1 MIYGILTLLTA
12 LCISAIAIY
21 YSVAGLAAIFAA
33 AVTPIIIMGVALEVG
48 KLVTAVWL
56 HKFWSK
62 ATWWL
67 KTYLSTA
74 VIVLMFITSMGIFGF
89 LSKAHIEQTSASEE
103 SVAKVIQI
111 DTEIGR
117 LNAIIKRA
125 DDKILALET
134 SGTGADANIQNQ
146 IDKEQERIDKAFD
159 RIKPAI
165 AQQNKII
172 EDARAT
178 DGNRTKPYEDQ
189 LTNIQAEILRL
200 ETSAKDYETKIENLD
215 TDTSVTQPLL
225 DNIQKIEEE
234 IIRVTNQINSEED
247 SQVKAGQAIIGVS
260 SDGFFG
266 GNTRRALATWVEAQR
281 ERIKELNVEISELR
295 QGASE
300 DVDKEKE
307 RLAGVIKDIRTVQ
320 IPALKD
326 RELKMLEKID
336 DVRKDESPVIQT
348 ARDEIQRLRESA
360 EKQVVN
366 SQALIERLRGQLAQ
380 TDKADE
386 IDAAIDEQAIKIKTA
401 EDELDTLTEEKYALQ
416 AEYRKLEAE
425 VGPIKYIAEFVYGEQ
440 ADNNLLEEAVRWV
453 IIIIIFVFDP
463 LAVLLLIA
471 SQYTFE
477 WNRRSGPGGDDN
489 GSPKLDPTPKPP
501 FTDKEYD
508 EAWEENIDRDHE
520 QALKDNEEFDRKSY
534 ETARAQKIADN
545 IPPDEDTTPV
555 RFADEEQQDVPEHEQ
570 TLHEMAMEGFEE
582 EKQDNE
588 DLDKWNNWVNAANKA
603 AEEQFG
609 KEDDTN
615 TNKSTATQ
623 FGKELQN
630 KIDLTDEDEDLFDG
644 VDTEE
649 KEAMKL
655 WKAEDPKNNKI
666 KETKQQHD
674 QGKIKE
680 LPWLKY
686 LKPEAD
692 YKVFP
697 ELEEEISKKKESLSW
712 IEKDGAEQVK
722 KTIEKEV

>member
-21 YSVAGLAAIFAA
+21 YSVAGLVAIFAA
-33 AVTPIIIMGVALEVG
+33 AALPIIIMGTALEIG

-56 HKFWSK
+56 HRYWSK

-67 KTYLSTA
+67 RTYLSTA

-89 LSKAHIEQTSASEE
+89 LSKAHIEQTSAGDENVAQVERIASEIVRYE
-103 SVAKVIQI
+103 DIIIRAENKIQ
-111 DTEIGR
+111 
-117 LNAIIKRA
+117 K
-125 DDKILALET
+125 LET
-134 SGTGADANIQNQ
+134 SNTGSDANVQSQ
-146 IDKEQERIDKAFD
+146 IDAEQERIDKAYV
-159 RIKPAI
+159 RI
-165 AQQNKII
+165 
-172 EDARAT
+172 
-178 DGNRTKPYEDQ
+178 
-189 LTNIQAEILRL
+189 
-200 ETSAKDYETKIENLD
+200 
-215 TDTSVTQPLL
+215 QP
-225 DNIQKIEEE
+225 
-234 IIRVTNQINSEED
+234 
-247 SQVKAGQAIIGVS
+247 
-260 SDGFFG
+260 
-266 GNTRRALATWVEAQR
+266 
-281 ERIKELNVEISELR
+281 
-295 QGASE
+295 
-300 DVDKEKE
+300 
-307 RLAGVIKDIRTVQ
+307 
-320 IPALKD
+320 
-326 RELKMLEKID
+326 
-336 DVRKDESPVIQT
+336 
-348 ARDEIQRLRESA
+348 
-360 EKQVVN
+360 
-366 SQALIERLRGQLAQ
+366 
-380 TDKADE
+380 
-386 IDAAIDEQAIKIKTA
+386 AIDEQQKIIDSQADLYKSELNKIDEELKVLQGYIDSGDTKKAQQMIGASADGIFGKKTA
-401 EDELDTLTEEKYALQ
+401 DKIGDWQEAKQAERVELISKIEKASNNPQAQAAREEIKRLRNTVEKQIQQSNTLIDRLRKQLGDTTKIADIDSQVDEQNLRIKEANNQIDILIEEKYAIQ
-416 AEYRKLEAE
+416 SEYRKLEAE
-425 VGPIKYIAEFVYGEQ
+425 VGPIKYIAEFVYGEDATQ
-440 ADNNLLEEAVRWV
+440 NMLEEAVRWV

-477 WNRRSGPGGDDN
+477 WNRRSGLGGDNN

-501 FTDKEYD
+501 FTDKEYV

-666 KETKQQHD
+666 KETRQQHD

>member
-1 MIYGILTLLTA
+1 MIFGLITFLTA
-12 LCISAIAIY
+12 LTISAVAIY

-33 AVTPIIIMGVALEVG
+33 AVIPIIVMGVSLEVG

-56 HKFWSK
+56 HRYWSK

-67 KTYLSTA
+67 KTYLSIA
-74 VIVLMFITSMGIFGF
+74 VFILMFITSMGIFGF
-89 LSKAHIEQTSASEE
+89 LSKAHIEQTSAGDENVAQVERIASEIVRYE
-103 SVAKVIQI
+103 DIIIRAENKIQ
-111 DTEIGR
+111 
-117 LNAIIKRA
+117 K
-125 DDKILALET
+125 LET
-134 SGTGADANIQNQ
+134 SNTGSDANVQSQ
-146 IDKEQERIDKAFD
+146 IDAEQERIDKAYV
-159 RIKPAI
+159 RI
-165 AQQNKII
+165 
-172 EDARAT
+172 
-178 DGNRTKPYEDQ
+178 
-189 LTNIQAEILRL
+189 
-200 ETSAKDYETKIENLD
+200 
-215 TDTSVTQPLL
+215 QP
-225 DNIQKIEEE
+225 
-234 IIRVTNQINSEED
+234 
-247 SQVKAGQAIIGVS
+247 
-260 SDGFFG
+260 
-266 GNTRRALATWVEAQR
+266 
-281 ERIKELNVEISELR
+281 
-295 QGASE
+295 
-300 DVDKEKE
+300 
-307 RLAGVIKDIRTVQ
+307 
-320 IPALKD
+320 
-326 RELKMLEKID
+326 
-336 DVRKDESPVIQT
+336 
-348 ARDEIQRLRESA
+348 
-360 EKQVVN
+360 
-366 SQALIERLRGQLAQ
+366 
-380 TDKADE
+380 
-386 IDAAIDEQAIKIKTA
+386 AIDEQQKIIDSQADLYKSELNKIDEELKVLQGYIDSGDTKKAQQMIGASADGIFGKKTA
-401 EDELDTLTEEKYALQ
+401 DKIGDWQEAKQAERVELISKIEKASNNPQAQAAREEIKRLRNTVEKQIQQSNTLIDRLRKQLGDTTKIADIDSQVDEQNLRIKEANNQIDILIEEKYAIQ
-416 AEYRKLEAE
+416 SEYRKLEAE
-425 VGPIKYIAEFVYGEQ
+425 VGPIKYIAEFVYGEDATQ
-440 ADNNLLEEAVRWV
+440 NMLEEAVRWV

-477 WNRRSGPGGDDN
+477 WNRRSGPGGDND

-501 FTDKEYD
+501 FTDKEYV

-666 KETKQQHD
+666 KETRQQHD

>member
-21 YSVAGLAAIFAA
+21 YSVAGLVAIFAA
-33 AVTPIIIMGVALEVG
+33 AALPIIIMGTALEIG

-56 HKFWSK
+56 HRYWSK

-67 KTYLSTA
+67 RTYLSTA

-89 LSKAHIEQTSASEE
+89 LSKAHIEQTSAGDENVAQVERIASEIVRYE
-103 SVAKVIQI
+103 DIIIRAENKIQ
-111 DTEIGR
+111 
-117 LNAIIKRA
+117 K
-125 DDKILALET
+125 LET
-134 SGTGADANIQNQ
+134 SNTGSDANVQSQ
-146 IDKEQERIDKAFD
+146 IDAEQERIDKAYV
-159 RIKPAI
+159 RI
-165 AQQNKII
+165 
-172 EDARAT
+172 
-178 DGNRTKPYEDQ
+178 
-189 LTNIQAEILRL
+189 
-200 ETSAKDYETKIENLD
+200 
-215 TDTSVTQPLL
+215 QP
-225 DNIQKIEEE
+225 
-234 IIRVTNQINSEED
+234 
-247 SQVKAGQAIIGVS
+247 
-260 SDGFFG
+260 
-266 GNTRRALATWVEAQR
+266 
-281 ERIKELNVEISELR
+281 
-295 QGASE
+295 
-300 DVDKEKE
+300 
-307 RLAGVIKDIRTVQ
+307 
-320 IPALKD
+320 
-326 RELKMLEKID
+326 
-336 DVRKDESPVIQT
+336 
-348 ARDEIQRLRESA
+348 
-360 EKQVVN
+360 
-366 SQALIERLRGQLAQ
+366 
-380 TDKADE
+380 
-386 IDAAIDEQAIKIKTA
+386 AIDEQPKIIDSQADLYKSELNKIDEELKVLQGYIDSGDTKKAQQMIGASADGIFGKKTA
-401 EDELDTLTEEKYALQ
+401 DKIGDWQEAKQAERVELISKIEKASNNPQAQAAREEIKRLRNTVEKQIQQSNTLIDRLRKQLGDTTKIADIDSQVDEQNLRIKEANNQIDILIEEKYAIQ
-416 AEYRKLEAE
+416 SEYRKLEAE
-425 VGPIKYIAEFVYGEQ
+425 VGPIKYIAEFVYGEDATQ
-440 ADNNLLEEAVRWV
+440 NMLEEAVRWV

-477 WNRRSGPGGDDN
+477 WNRRSGPGGDND

-501 FTDKEYD
+501 FTDKEYV

-666 KETKQQHD
+666 KETRQQHD

>member
-21 YSVAGLAAIFAA
+21 YSVAGLVAIFAA
-33 AVTPIIIMGVALEVG
+33 AALPIIIMGTALEIG

-56 HKFWSK
+56 HRYWSK

-67 KTYLSTA
+67 RTYLSTA

-89 LSKAHIEQTSASEE
+89 LSKAHIEQTSAGDENVAQVERIASEIVRYE
-103 SVAKVIQI
+103 DIIIRAENKIQ
-111 DTEIGR
+111 
-117 LNAIIKRA
+117 K
-125 DDKILALET
+125 LET
-134 SGTGADANIQNQ
+134 SNTGSDANVQSQ
-146 IDKEQERIDKAFD
+146 IDAEQERIDKAYV
-159 RIKPAI
+159 RI
-165 AQQNKII
+165 
-172 EDARAT
+172 
-178 DGNRTKPYEDQ
+178 
-189 LTNIQAEILRL
+189 
-200 ETSAKDYETKIENLD
+200 
-215 TDTSVTQPLL
+215 QP
-225 DNIQKIEEE
+225 
-234 IIRVTNQINSEED
+234 
-247 SQVKAGQAIIGVS
+247 
-260 SDGFFG
+260 
-266 GNTRRALATWVEAQR
+266 
-281 ERIKELNVEISELR
+281 
-295 QGASE
+295 
-300 DVDKEKE
+300 
-307 RLAGVIKDIRTVQ
+307 
-320 IPALKD
+320 
-326 RELKMLEKID
+326 
-336 DVRKDESPVIQT
+336 
-348 ARDEIQRLRESA
+348 
-360 EKQVVN
+360 
-366 SQALIERLRGQLAQ
+366 
-380 TDKADE
+380 
-386 IDAAIDEQAIKIKTA
+386 AIDEQQKIIDSQTDLYKSELNKIDEELKVLQGYIDSGDTKKAQQMIGASADGIFGKKTA
-401 EDELDTLTEEKYALQ
+401 DKIGDWQEAKQAERVELISKIEKASNNPQAQAAREEIKRLRNTVEKQIQQSNTLIDRLRKQLGDTTKIADIDSQVDEQNLRIKEANNQIDILIEEKYAIQ
-416 AEYRKLEAE
+416 SEYRKLEAE
-425 VGPIKYIAEFVYGEQ
+425 VGPIKYIAEFVYGEDATQ
-440 ADNNLLEEAVRWV
+440 NMLEEAVRWV

-477 WNRRSGPGGDDN
+477 WNRRSGPGGDND

-501 FTDKEYD
+501 FTDKEYV

-666 KETKQQHD
+666 KETRQQHD

>member
-21 YSVAGLAAIFAA
+21 YSVAGLVAIFAA
-33 AVTPIIIMGVALEVG
+33 AALPIIIMGTALEIG

-56 HKFWSK
+56 HRYWSK

-67 KTYLSTA
+67 RTYLSTA

-89 LSKAHIEQTSASEE
+89 LSKAHIEQTSAGDENVAQVERIASEIVRYE
-103 SVAKVIQI
+103 DIIIRAENKIQ
-111 DTEIGR
+111 
-117 LNAIIKRA
+117 K
-125 DDKILALET
+125 LET
-134 SGTGADANIQNQ
+134 SNTGSDANVQSQ
-146 IDKEQERIDKAFD
+146 IDAEQERIDKAYV
-159 RIKPAI
+159 RI
-165 AQQNKII
+165 
-172 EDARAT
+172 
-178 DGNRTKPYEDQ
+178 
-189 LTNIQAEILRL
+189 
-200 ETSAKDYETKIENLD
+200 
-215 TDTSVTQPLL
+215 QP
-225 DNIQKIEEE
+225 
-234 IIRVTNQINSEED
+234 
-247 SQVKAGQAIIGVS
+247 
-260 SDGFFG
+260 
-266 GNTRRALATWVEAQR
+266 
-281 ERIKELNVEISELR
+281 
-295 QGASE
+295 
-300 DVDKEKE
+300 
-307 RLAGVIKDIRTVQ
+307 
-320 IPALKD
+320 
-326 RELKMLEKID
+326 
-336 DVRKDESPVIQT
+336 
-348 ARDEIQRLRESA
+348 
-360 EKQVVN
+360 
-366 SQALIERLRGQLAQ
+366 
-380 TDKADE
+380 
-386 IDAAIDEQAIKIKTA
+386 AIDEQQKIIDSQADLYKSELNKIDEELKVLQGYIDSGDTKKAQQMIGASADGIFGKKTA
-401 EDELDTLTEEKYALQ
+401 DKIGDWQEAKQAERVELISKIEKASNNPQAQAAREEIKRLRNTVEKQIQQSNTLIDRLRKQLGDTTKIADIDSQVDEQNLRIKEANNQIDILIEEKYAIQ
-416 AEYRKLEAE
+416 SEYRKLEAE
-425 VGPIKYIAEFVYGEQ
+425 VGPIKYIAEFVYGEDATQ
-440 ADNNLLEEAVRWV
+440 NMLEEAVRWV

-477 WNRRSGPGGDDN
+477 WNRRSGPGGDND

-501 FTDKEYD
+501 FTDKEYV

-570 TLHEMAMEGFEE
+570 TLHEMAMEVFEE

-666 KETKQQHD
+666 KETRQQHD